1 MDSILSRAAWTVFA
15 VFCLAALSPTFGDE
29 PRVKELRYPDGTVKE
44 RYTYVL
50 GESGQELR
58 QGLNEE
64 WYPGGGRKGV
74 RNWKNGQTEGA
85 VIYYHPNGRKSYEA
99 NYTNGKKSGYAT
111 VWYMSGQKQ
120 WQTTFRNG
128 KTNGRWREW
137 YLDGKKKFE
146 ANYSDGV
153 LDGLAIWWHD
163 NGRTWQERTYHSG
176 APVKGSVKEW
186 DKAGRQTF
194 PPLDGVYGGAV
205 SKQDTPPPV
214 APPSTAAKIE
224 APREGAERR

>member
-1 MDSILSRAAWTVFA
+1 MNSPLSRIAWTVFA
-15 VFCLAALSPTFGDE
+15 VLCLAAISLSFGADAK
-29 PRVKELRYPDGTVKE
+29 VKELRYPDGNIKE

-50 GESGQELR
+50 DEKNHEVR

-64 WYPGGGRKGV
+64 WYPGGVKKGE
-74 RNWKNGQTEGA
+74 RNWKDGLTEGA
-85 VIYYHPNGRKSYEA
+85 VVYFHPNGRKSYEA
-99 NYTNGKKSGYAT
+99 NYSNGKKSGFAT

-146 ANYSDGV
+146 ASYSEGM

-163 NGRTWQERTYHSG
+163 NGHIWQERTYQAG
-176 APVKGSVKEW
+176 MPIKGTVKEW

-194 PPLDGVYGGAV
+194 PPPDGGSGATEV
-205 SKQDTPPPV
+205 NQDVPPTV
-214 APPSTAAKIE
+214 APPSTASKIE
-224 APREGAERR
+224 APR